1 MDYIRIF
8 YFINKNRKKENCFI
22 SIIILTIK
30 RMWCYTWT
38 KIFLNYISF
47 IRLTFCEKIHSL
59 YNDRN
64 IFSRVLFTFPR
75 SISHESFFFPLPRNY
90 YTFQEV
96 WYASKMNHAITGP
109 FVRIGCSLFPQWD
122 ILLCSRCERNGR
134 LKETAKHLLPVL
146 NFFPTLKTT
155 NLENSSFKPNRLNF
169 QFQKFRPC

>member
-47 IRLTFCEKIHSL
+47 IRLTFCKKIHSL

-75 SISHESFFFPLPRNY
+75 SISHESFFF
-90 YTFQEV
+90 
-96 WYASKMNHAITGP
+96 
-109 FVRIGCSLFPQWD
+109 LFPEIITRSRRFDMQVRW
-122 ILLCSRCERNGR
+122 IMQLPAPLSGSAALCFHSEIFYYAADVRG
-134 LKETAKHLLPVL
+134 TAV
-146 NFFPTLKTT
+146 
-155 NLENSSFKPNRLNF
+155 
-169 QFQKFRPC
+169 